1 MKIKELR
8 EMSVEEL
15 NARKRELRQEMLN
28 LRVQQ
33 QIGQLENPSR
43 LRALRRE
50 VARIETLI
58 THRTTA
64 AAAKAA

>member
-8 EMSVEEL
+8 EMTVEEL
-15 NARKRELRQEMLN
+15 GARRRELRQEMLN

-43 LRALRRE
+43 IMTLRRE
-50 VARIETLI
+50 VARIETIVTERSLV
-58 THRTTA
+58 
-64 AAAKAA
+64 AKAA

>member
-8 EMSVEEL
+8 EMTVEEL
-15 NARKRELRQEMLN
+15 GARRRELRQEMLN

-43 LRALRRE
+43 IMTLRRE
-50 VARIETLI
+50 VARIETI
-58 THRTTA
+58 VTERSRAT
-64 AAAKAA
+64 KAA

>member
-15 NARKRELRQEMLN
+15 GARRRELRQEMLN

-43 LRALRRE
+43 IQSLRRE
-50 VARIETLI
+50 VARIETI
-58 THRTTA
+58 VTERSRAT
-64 AAAKAA
+64 KAA

>member
-8 EMSVEEL
+8 EMTVEEL
-15 NARKRELRQEMLN
+15 GARRRELRQEMLN

-43 LRALRRE
+43 IQALRRE
-50 VARIETLI
+50 VARIETI
-58 THRTTA
+58 VTERSRATMA
-64 AAAKAA
+64 A

>member
-8 EMSVEEL
+8 EMSVDEL
-15 NARKRELRQEMLN
+15 SARKREIRQEILN

-43 LRALRRE
+43 LRLLRRE

-58 THRTTA
+58 TQRTIA
-64 AAAKAA
+64 ISKAA

>member
-8 EMSVEEL
+8 EMSVDEL
-15 NARKRELRQEMLN
+15 GARKRELRQEMLN
-28 LRVQQ
+28 MRVQQ
-33 QIGQLENPSR
+33 QIGQLENPAR
-43 LRALRRE
+43 LRTLRRE

-58 THRTTA
+58 TQRTS

>member
-8 EMSVEEL
+8 EMSVQEL
-15 NARKRELRQEMLN
+15 GARKLELRQEMLN

-43 LRALRRE
+43 IRTLRRE

-58 THRTTA
+58 SQRTSV
-64 AAAKAA
+64 AKAA

>member
-15 NARKRELRQEMLN
+15 GARKRELRTEMLN

-43 LRALRRE
+43 LRTLRRE
-50 VARIETLI
+50 VARIETLV
-58 THRTTA
+58 TQRTSA

>member
-8 EMSVEEL
+8 EMSVDEL
-15 NARKRELRQEMLN
+15 SARKRELRTEMLN

-33 QIGQLENPSR
+33 QIGQLENPAR
-43 LRALRRE
+43 LRILRRE

-58 THRTTA
+58 TQRASA
-64 AAAKAA
+64 AASKAA